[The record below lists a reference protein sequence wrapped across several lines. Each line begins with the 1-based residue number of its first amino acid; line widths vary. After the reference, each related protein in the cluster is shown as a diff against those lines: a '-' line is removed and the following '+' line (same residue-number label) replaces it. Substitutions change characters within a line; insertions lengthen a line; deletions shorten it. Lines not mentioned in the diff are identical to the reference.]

1 MASYEYLRIVVPPS
15 APAELLKLETLHA
28 AGEEGDCQDGVVVA
42 ATDNSNDDTSDG
54 TNTAKDRSN
63 LDVEEQTTVDSAE
76 STTNASSTKAPSVQD
91 ERIVKAATTCTK
103 IDFVRDSETKES
115 EKSYTAALTGAGASL
130 SDEKEANEG
139 PADRCFAEELEQD
152 DEKTYL
158 SLPCHHDRENAVRKE
173 KAAAASEPPK
183 FLDKLRRLPRR
194 SKANEKGVQSLRNG
208 AARPFRFNNFI
219 VKMLVAYT
227 AYTGS
232 TIRVLDLAMG
242 IIDASLTVRYLRRM
256 EVTAQII
263 SNDGISRS
271 DLFLVGP
278 CPPSHGI
285 APNAVSRLK
294 TNVTRTTFP

>member
-1 MASYEYLRIVVPPS
+1 MMIPVMGLTPRRTGAIWMWRSKPRSTPRNPRQTLLLR
-15 APAELLKLETLHA
+15 
-28 AGEEGDCQDGVVVA
+28 
-42 ATDNSNDDTSDG
+42 
-54 TNTAKDRSN
+54 
-63 LDVEEQTTVDSAE
+63 
-76 STTNASSTKAPSVQD
+76 KAPSVQD

-227 AYTGS
+227 HTRG
-232 TIRVLDLAMG
+232 
-242 IIDASLTVRYLRRM
+242 RRL
-256 EVTAQII
+256 E
-263 SNDGISRS
+263 
-271 DLFLVGP
+271 F
-278 CPPSHGI
+278 
-285 APNAVSRLK
+285 
-294 TNVTRTTFP
+294 